1 MDLTPFTNASL
12 LDFVQ
17 GEWQC
22 HGLFVSLISFLAQAV
37 WEQHVHYIF
46 PLLAVLAW
54 AGNTVITKMSAASI
68 EPTEI
73 GFYRWLFAWLLLTP
87 FVLRPTLRNWWRIR
101 PHLLKIFI
109 MGTLGMAMFQSL
121 MYFAAQYTTAAN
133 IGIIQALIPAMSL
146 LLAIMVLKQRLTLA
160 AVVGAVTAFI
170 GVLLVVSN
178 GELLQ
183 LVQQGVNRGDGLM
196 VLAVAAYA
204 LYSTLLK
211 HWQLEISALQMLY
224 LQMLAAII
232 VQLPLFLLQPK
243 TGLNVDNLPL
253 VLYACLAASM
263 IAPLAWLH
271 GVRLMGPSRI
281 AIFFNLMPILS
292 LFIAALTLGE
302 AIEFYHWIGTGII
315 VLGVVLA
322 ERWKGKGA

>member
-1 MDLTPFTNASL
+1 MP
-12 LDFVQ
+12 
-17 GEWQC
+17 
-22 HGLFVSLISFLAQAV
+22 
-37 WEQHVHYIF
+37 YMF
-46 PLLAVLAW
+46 PLLAVLSW

-73 GFYRWLFAWLLLTP
+73 GFYRWLLAWLLLTP

-101 PHLLKIFI
+101 PHLGKIFI

-121 MYFAAQYTTAAN
+121 MYFAAQHTTAAN
-133 IGIIQALIPAMSL
+133 IGIIQALIPGISLVLAML
-146 LLAIMVLKQRLTLA
+146 LLRQRLTLA
-160 AVVGAVTAFI
+160 AVIGAGTAFV

-178 GELLQ
+178 GQLEQ
-183 LVQQGVNRGDGLM
+183 LVQQGVNRGDALM
-196 VLAVAAYA
+196 VGAVLSYA

-211 HWQLEISALQMLY
+211 HWQVEISAMQMMY

-243 TGLNVDNLPL
+243 TGLNAENIPL

-263 IAPLAWLH
+263 IAPLAWMH

-302 AIEFYHWIGTGII
+302 VIELYHWIGTGII
-315 VLGVVLA
+315 LLGVFLA
-322 ERWKGKGA
+322 ERWKGKTA

>member
-1 MDLTPFTNASL
+1 M
-12 LDFVQ
+12 Q
-17 GEWQC
+17 
-22 HGLFVSLISFLAQAV
+22 
-37 WEQHVHYIF
+37 YIF
-46 PLLAVLAW
+46 PMLAVLSW
-54 AGNTVITKMSAASI
+54 AGNTVITKMSASNI

-101 PHLLKIFI
+101 PHLGKIFI

-121 MYFAAQYTTAAN
+121 MYFAAQYTSAAN
-133 IGIIQALIPAMSL
+133 IGIIQALIPAL
-146 LLAIMVLKQRLTLA
+146 ALVLAIMVLKQRLTAA
-160 AVVGAVTAFI
+160 AVIGATTAFI

-178 GELLQ
+178 GEVLQ
-183 LVQQGVNRGDGLM
+183 LLHQGVNRGDALM
-196 VLAVAAYA
+196 VGAVLSYA

-211 HWQLEISALQMLY
+211 HWQIEIPALQMLY

-243 TGLNVDNLPL
+243 TGLNLDNLPL

-263 IAPLAWLH
+263 IAPLAWMH

-302 AIEFYHWIGTGII
+302 TIEAYHWIGIAII
-315 VLGVVLA
+315 LLGVFLA
-322 ERWKGKGA
+322 ERWKSKAA

>member
-1 MDLTPFTNASL
+1 MQYL
-12 LDFVQ
+12 
-17 GEWQC
+17 
-22 HGLFVSLISFLAQAV
+22 
-37 WEQHVHYIF
+37 F
-46 PLLAVLAW
+46 PLVAVLAW
-54 AGNTVITKMSAASI
+54 AGNTVITKMSVTNI

-87 FVLRPTLRNWWRIR
+87 FMLRPTLRNWWRIR
-101 PHLLKIFI
+101 PHLGKIFI
-109 MGTLGMAMFQSL
+109 MGSLGMAMFQSL
-121 MYFAAQYTTAAN
+121 MYFAAQYTSAAN
-133 IGIIQALIPAMSL
+133 IGIIQALTPSTAL
-146 LLAIMVLKQRLTLA
+146 VLAIIVLKQRLTA
-160 AVVGAVTAFI
+160 PAVIGAITAFI

-178 GELLQ
+178 GEVLQ
-183 LVQQGVNRGDGLM
+183 LIHRGINRGDALM
-196 VLAVAAYA
+196 VVAVLSYA

-211 HWQLEISALQMLY
+211 HWQIGISALQMLY

-232 VQLPLFLLQPK
+232 VQLPLFLSQPK
-243 TGLNVDNLPL
+243 TGLNLDNLPL

-302 AIEFYHWIGTGII
+302 KIEVYHWIGTAII
-315 VLGVVLA
+315 LLGVFFA
-322 ERWKGKGA
+322 ERWKGKTD

>member
-1 MDLTPFTNASL
+1 M
-12 LDFVQ
+12 
-17 GEWQC
+17 
-22 HGLFVSLISFLAQAV
+22 
-37 WEQHVHYIF
+37 HYIF
-46 PLLAVLAW
+46 PLLAVLSW
-54 AGNTVITKMSAASI
+54 AGNTVITKMSASSI

-73 GFYRWLFAWLLLTP
+73 GFYRWLLAWLLMTP
-87 FVLRPTLRNWWRIR
+87 FMLRPTLRNWWRIR
-101 PHLLKIFI
+101 PHLGKIFI

-133 IGIIQALIPAMSL
+133 IGIIQALIPGISL
-146 LLAIMVLKQRLTLA
+146 VLALMLLRQRLTPA
-160 AVVGAVTAFI
+160 AIVGAATAFI

-178 GELLQ
+178 GQLGQ
-183 LVQQGVNRGDGLM
+183 LVQQGLNRGDALM
-196 VLAVAAYA
+196 VGAVLSYA

-211 HWQLEISALQMLY
+211 HWQVAISAMQMMY

-243 TGLNVDNLPL
+243 TGLNMDNIPL

-263 IAPLAWLH
+263 IAPLAWMH

-302 AIEFYHWIGTGII
+302 AIELYHWIGTAII
-315 VLGVVLA
+315 LLGVFLA
-322 ERWKGKGA
+322 ERWKGKPA

>member
-1 MDLTPFTNASL
+1 M
-12 LDFVQ
+12 
-17 GEWQC
+17 
-22 HGLFVSLISFLAQAV
+22 
-37 WEQHVHYIF
+37 HYIF
-46 PLLAVLAW
+46 PLLAVLSW
-54 AGNTVITKMSAASI
+54 AGNTVITKMSASSI

-73 GFYRWLFAWLLLTP
+73 GFYRWLLAWLLLTP
-87 FVLRPTLRNWWRIR
+87 FMLRPTLRNWWRIR
-101 PHLLKIFI
+101 PHLGKIFI

-133 IGIIQALIPAMSL
+133 IGIIQALIPGISL
-146 LLAIMVLKQRLTLA
+146 VLALMLLRQRLTPA
-160 AVVGAVTAFI
+160 AIVGAATAFI

-178 GELLQ
+178 GQLGQ
-183 LVQQGVNRGDGLM
+183 LVQQGLNRGDALM
-196 VLAVAAYA
+196 VGAVLSYA

-211 HWQLEISALQMLY
+211 HWQVAISAMQMMY

-243 TGLNVDNLPL
+243 TGLNMDNIPL

-263 IAPLAWLH
+263 IAPLAWMY

-302 AIEFYHWIGTGII
+302 AIELYHWIGTAII
-315 VLGVVLA
+315 LLGVFLA
-322 ERWKGKGA
+322 ERWKGKPA

>member
-1 MDLTPFTNASL
+1 M
-12 LDFVQ
+12 
-17 GEWQC
+17 
-22 HGLFVSLISFLAQAV
+22 
-37 WEQHVHYIF
+37 HYIF
-46 PLLAVLAW
+46 PLLAVLSW
-54 AGNTVITKMSAASI
+54 AGNTVITKMSASSI

-73 GFYRWLFAWLLLTP
+73 GFYRWLLAWLLLTP
-87 FVLRPTLRNWWRIR
+87 FMLRPTLRNWWRIR
-101 PHLLKIFI
+101 PHLGKIFI

-133 IGIIQALIPAMSL
+133 IGIIQALIPGISL
-146 LLAIMVLKQRLTLA
+146 VLALMLLRQRLTPA
-160 AVVGAVTAFI
+160 AIVGAATAFI

-178 GELLQ
+178 GQLGQ
-183 LVQQGVNRGDGLM
+183 LVQQGLNRGDALM
-196 VLAVAAYA
+196 VGAVLSYA

-211 HWQLEISALQMLY
+211 HWQVAISAMQMMY

-243 TGLNVDNLPL
+243 TGLNMDNIPL

-263 IAPLAWLH
+263 IAPLAWMH

-302 AIEFYHWIGTGII
+302 AIELYHWIGTAII
-315 VLGVVLA
+315 LLGVFLA
-322 ERWKGKGA
+322 ERWKGKPA